1 MFNSSSAGGGKKTKK
16 KRPKKRQKTSL
27 HTGMPTQ
34 QSPPHP
40 RQRSAPSEAALALSA
55 RLKDLSSRKR
65 LKEALALYH
74 DPSNDGI
81 RDGHHGSILVDC
93 CSRCGDAASGE
104 RIVAGMEA
112 SGVHVSIQAKTAL
125 LKGYAHSGQMIKGAE
140 LYRDMCA
147 SAAAAGRDRRDQ
159 PNVRTLN
166 TLLRG
171 CLWTAASLSYSAAKQ
186 GSDDPIPV
194 IAGGVVTSEEAWR
207 LSKHI
212 PAVVFDASSY
222 EYSIALL
229 CQALRCDEAK
239 HRLDEMKRV
248 LSTSTDGSTMESVAA
263 ASLYLAR
270 AYALLGK
277 NTMAFECA
285 KTSIRAIDESVT
297 TASQAAADVAS
308 SSNTM
313 GGKRAWKNNA
323 SGGTGGGDSRRST
336 SNLLFRSHRST
347 EMKNEAEEICAICTK
362 THTSRSNDAA
372 VLPQLVATRL
382 LYFSGGGTTD
392 LMATK
397 GGKGTIFDD
406 GNATEQLMASSWIS
420 FGLSAAVGRTVAP
433 MESSSSMLKKADR
446 KALRAAGIDPSESVL
461 LEDGTIDFRKVFM
474 DGSMPTAKKARPIN
488 IELGAGSGDWIRK
501 QAIAKP
507 EEDFVSVEL
516 RSDRVAQT
524 FAKVMLSR
532 AGADGGIIDNVC
544 SVGAECGSF
553 LRDRVPNQS
562 VDTVYV
568 NHPEPPTQT
577 FGSSE
582 MDINA
587 VLSGSEPAHMLNS
600 ETLKSAAKCLL
611 PHGEGRLIIITDN
624 KWYGMLL
631 CKTFERVILGE
642 RKLLTQV
649 NLEPKDGFQC
659 VGSGMPVRLFEGS
672 PNDAVG
678 HAVPAG
684 GSGSSY
690 FDRLWRTGAGTHAE
704 RRKRYAIVMR
714 TYREGDDVVDATRN
728 RGGSGTTSSNG
739 SQRKRNA
746 RTCNQQ
752 PNKSGNSSK
761 KPSKK
766 KSLAKQQRRNER
778 RLLAKKQQQKKS
790 KECEKHVGP

>member
-1 MFNSSSAGGGKKTKK
+1 MFSSNSSAGGGGKKIKK
-16 KRPKKRQKTSL
+16 KRPKKRQKTSH
-27 HTGMPTQ
+27 HTGLGVPTQ
-34 QSPPHP
+34 QSPPQNP

-74 DPSNDGI
+74 DPCNDGI

-93 CSRCGDAASGE
+93 CSRCGDVASGE

-186 GSDDPIPV
+186 GSDDPIPI

-212 PAVVFDASSY
+212 PAIVFDASSY

-263 ASLYLAR
+263 SSLYLAR

-277 NTMAFECA
+277 NTRALECA
-285 KTSIRAIDESVT
+285 KASIRAIDESVT
-297 TASQAAADVAS
+297 MVSHAADVAS

-313 GGKRAWKNNA
+313 GGKRAWKKNA

-347 EMKNEAEEICAICTK
+347 EMKNEAEEICTICTK
-362 THTSRSNDAA
+362 THRSNGAA
-372 VLPQLVATRL
+372 VLPQLIATRL

-392 LMATK
+392 LIATK
-397 GGKGTIFDD
+397 GGKGTIFVDR
-406 GNATEQLMASSWIS
+406 NATEQLMASSWIS

-433 MESSSSMLKKADR
+433 MESSSSIFKKADR

-461 LEDGTIDFRKVFM
+461 LEDGTIDFRKVFT
-474 DGSMPTAKKARPIN
+474 DGSMPTAKKPRPIN
-488 IELGAGSGDWIRK
+488 IELGAGSGDWIRM

-532 AGADGGIIDNVC
+532 AGADGGVNVC

-611 PHGEGRLIIITDN
+611 PHGEGRLVIITDN
-624 KWYGMLL
+624 KWHGMLL
-631 CKTFERVILGE
+631 CKTFERVSLGH

-678 HAVPAG
+678 HAVPVG

-728 RGGSGTTSSNG
+728 RGGSGTTSSKG
-739 SQRKRNA
+739 SQRKSNA

-752 PNKSGNSSK
+752 PNKSGKK

-778 RLLAKKQQQKKS
+778 RLAKKQQHHHQQQQEQQKS
-790 KECEKHVGP
+790 KEGV

>member
-1 MFNSSSAGGGKKTKK
+1 
-16 KRPKKRQKTSL
+16 
-27 HTGMPTQ
+27 
-34 QSPPHP
+34 
-40 RQRSAPSEAALALSA
+40 
-55 RLKDLSSRKR
+55 
-65 LKEALALYH
+65 
-74 DPSNDGI
+74 
-81 RDGHHGSILVDC
+81 
-93 CSRCGDAASGE
+93 
-104 RIVAGMEA
+104 
-112 SGVHVSIQAKTAL
+112 
-125 LKGYAHSGQMIKGAE
+125 
-140 LYRDMCA
+140 
-147 SAAAAGRDRRDQ
+147 
-159 PNVRTLN
+159 
-166 TLLRG
+166 
-171 CLWTAASLSYSAAKQ
+171 
-186 GSDDPIPV
+186 
-194 IAGGVVTSEEAWR
+194 
-207 LSKHI
+207 
-212 PAVVFDASSY
+212 
-222 EYSIALL
+222 
-229 CQALRCDEAK
+229 
-239 HRLDEMKRV
+239 
-248 LSTSTDGSTMESVAA
+248 
-263 ASLYLAR
+263 
-270 AYALLGK
+270 
-277 NTMAFECA
+277 
-285 KTSIRAIDESVT
+285 
-297 TASQAAADVAS
+297 
-308 SSNTM
+308 
-313 GGKRAWKNNA
+313 
-323 SGGTGGGDSRRST
+323 
-336 SNLLFRSHRST
+336 
-347 EMKNEAEEICAICTK
+347 MKNEAEEICTICTK
-362 THTSRSNDAA
+362 THRSNGAA
-372 VLPQLVATRL
+372 VLPQLIVTRL

-392 LMATK
+392 LIATK
-397 GGKGTIFDD
+397 GGKGTIFVDR
-406 GNATEQLMASSWIS
+406 NATEQLMASSWIS

-433 MESSSSMLKKADR
+433 MESSSSIFKKADR

-461 LEDGTIDFRKVFM
+461 LEDGTIDFRKVFT
-474 DGSMPTAKKARPIN
+474 DGSMPTAKKPRPIN
-488 IELGAGSGDWIRK
+488 IELGAGSGDWIRM

-532 AGADGGIIDNVC
+532 AGADGGVNVC

-562 VDTVYV
+562 VGTVYV

-611 PHGEGRLIIITDN
+611 PHGEGRLVIITDN

-631 CKTFERVILGE
+631 CKTFERVLLGD

-649 NLEPKDGFQC
+649 NLEHKDRFQC

-678 HAVPAG
+678 HAVPVG

-728 RGGSGTTSSNG
+728 RGGSGTTSSKG
-739 SQRKRNA
+739 SQRKSNA

-752 PNKSGNSSK
+752 PNKSGKK

-778 RLLAKKQQQKKS
+778 RLAKKQQQQQQKS
-790 KECEKHVGP
+790 KEGV

>member
-1 MFNSSSAGGGKKTKK
+1 
-16 KRPKKRQKTSL
+16 
-27 HTGMPTQ
+27 
-34 QSPPHP
+34 
-40 RQRSAPSEAALALSA
+40 
-55 RLKDLSSRKR
+55 
-65 LKEALALYH
+65 
-74 DPSNDGI
+74 
-81 RDGHHGSILVDC
+81 
-93 CSRCGDAASGE
+93 
-104 RIVAGMEA
+104 
-112 SGVHVSIQAKTAL
+112 
-125 LKGYAHSGQMIKGAE
+125 
-140 LYRDMCA
+140 
-147 SAAAAGRDRRDQ
+147 
-159 PNVRTLN
+159 
-166 TLLRG
+166 
-171 CLWTAASLSYSAAKQ
+171 
-186 GSDDPIPV
+186 
-194 IAGGVVTSEEAWR
+194 
-207 LSKHI
+207 
-212 PAVVFDASSY
+212 
-222 EYSIALL
+222 
-229 CQALRCDEAK
+229 
-239 HRLDEMKRV
+239 
-248 LSTSTDGSTMESVAA
+248 
-263 ASLYLAR
+263 
-270 AYALLGK
+270 
-277 NTMAFECA
+277 
-285 KTSIRAIDESVT
+285 
-297 TASQAAADVAS
+297 
-308 SSNTM
+308 
-313 GGKRAWKNNA
+313 
-323 SGGTGGGDSRRST
+323 
-336 SNLLFRSHRST
+336 
-347 EMKNEAEEICAICTK
+347 
-362 THTSRSNDAA
+362 
-372 VLPQLVATRL
+372 
-382 LYFSGGGTTD
+382 
-392 LMATK
+392 MATK

-433 MESSSSMLKKADR
+433 MESSSSVLKKADR

-488 IELGAGSGDWIRK
+488 IELGAGSGDWIRM

-659 VGSGMPVRLFEGS
+659 VGSGMLVRLFEGS

-739 SQRKRNA
+739 SKRKRNA

-752 PNKSGNSSK
+752 PNKSGKSSK

-778 RLLAKKQQQKKS
+778 RLLAKKQQEEKS
-790 KECEKHVGP
+790 MEREKHVGP